1 MSSTTALSS
10 ERILSLLDRLDP
22 PPAGPCRVEG
32 CVHLTAHA
40 HTLHDVVAGQ
50 VAA

>member
-1 MSSTTALSS
+1 MTSNAALSS
-10 ERILSLLDRLDP
+10 ERILSLLDRHDPALDET
-22 PPAGPCRVEG
+22 CTVVG
-32 CVHLTAHA
+32 CVHLTTEA